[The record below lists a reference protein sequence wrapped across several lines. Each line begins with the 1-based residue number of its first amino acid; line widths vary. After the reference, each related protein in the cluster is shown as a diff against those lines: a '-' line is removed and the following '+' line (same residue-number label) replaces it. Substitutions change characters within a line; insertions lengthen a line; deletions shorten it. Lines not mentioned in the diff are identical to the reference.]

1 MTGLAAHR
9 VLGIVPLRSLVA
21 VSDCGGFQRAANS
34 LHLSQGAVSQH
45 VRRLEEAVG
54 KPLVERQ
61 GRGSMFT
68 PEGDLLLRQAR
79 RILAAHD
86 ATLRLF
92 DVEPEENLAIG
103 ATEHAADHLLPQ
115 LRQALLE
122 AMPDR
127 ELRFRVDRGLQLRE
141 DLASGRIDLALVFG
155 PADDPAATEVG
166 NLDLSWYTAPGWSH
180 HAGRP
185 LPLVTFDDP
194 CALRT
199 RALETLDRHGIDA
212 EVACEAPHLAGV
224 QAAVRA
230 GIGVAL
236 MVTQDRRSDG
246 LVPFEGLPG
255 AAGIEMTL
263 WSRRG
268 LTREVSEGATEVL
281 RNLTSPVD
289 RELVLLQAV

>member
-1 MTGLAAHR
+1 VHR

-68 PEGDLLLRQAR
+68 PAGDMLLQEAR

-86 ATLRLF
+86 AALRLF
-92 DVEPEENLAIG
+92 DVEPDQSLVIG
-103 ATEHAADHLLPQ
+103 STEHAADHMLPQ
-115 LRQALLE
+115 LRQALLK
-122 AMPDR
+122 AMPHR
-127 ELRFRVDRGLQLRE
+127 EIRFRVDRGLQLRE
-141 DLASGRIDLALVFG
+141 DLACGRIDLALVFG
-155 PADDPAATEVG
+155 PADDPSATDVG
-166 NLDLSWYTAPGWSH
+166 HLDLSWYTAPGWSPRP
-180 HAGRP
+180 GQP
-185 LPLVTFDDP
+185 LPLVAFDDP
-194 CALRT
+194 CAIRA
-199 RALETLDRHGIDA
+199 RALETLDRHGVDA

-246 LVPFEGLPG
+246 LVPFEGLPS
-255 AAGIEMTL
+255 AAQMEMTL
-263 WSRRG
+263 WSRQG
-268 LTREVSEGATEVL
+268 LMREVTEETADVL
-281 RNLTSPVD
+281 RKLPDAVD
-289 RELVLLQAV
+289 RRFVLPQAA